1 MTALIRVLIADDHHI
16 VRQGLAA
23 MLVARNQMQIVGE
36 ARTGRE
42 AVALARTL
50 APDVIVMDMLMPEM
64 DGLEAI
70 VLIKQENPE
79 AKILV
84 LASFGESA
92 RVAAAM
98 HAGAMGYMLKD
109 SEPEELV
116 RAIRSVYQGNLVLT
130 RELAVTL
137 LRPAPT
143 TPHLEQFTER
153 ELDVLRLLVEG
164 KPNKVIAEQ
173 LSISVA
179 TVRAHVSNILLKL
192 QVDNRTQAA
201 VVAREHLFRL

>member
-1 MTALIRVLIADDHHI
+1 MIRVLIADDHHI

-23 MLVARNQMQIVGE
+23 MLVARNQMQVVGE

-98 HAGAMGYMLKD
+98 QAGAMGYMLKD